1 MINCA
6 AYTAVDKAEEESE
19 LAKQINH
26 LAVTELAK
34 ISKKNKIRLL
44 HISTD
49 YVFDGE
55 KDEPYLESDPP
66 NPVNVYG
73 QTKLAGEDAIRKI
86 MLTDAVIIR
95 TSWIYSEY
103 GNNFMDK
110 MLKLGKQRDKV
121 NVVYD
126 QIGSPTYA
134 TDLAR
139 TILTIVETMELDE
152 ITETYH
158 YSNGGQ
164 ASWYEFANEIFK
176 IAKVTCQVNPLKT
189 SEYPTLAKRPKKTV
203 MNKTKIK
210 NRFLIKIIPYRK
222 SLKNLGELF

>member
-1 MINCA
+1 M
-6 AYTAVDKAEEESE
+6 
-19 LAKQINH
+19 
-26 LAVTELAK
+26 
-34 ISKKNKIRLL
+34 
-44 HISTD
+44 
-49 YVFDGE
+49 FDGE

-66 NPVNVYG
+66 NPINVYG

-103 GNNFMDK
+103 GNNFVDT
-110 MLKLGKQRDKV
+110 MLKLGKERDRV
-121 NVVYD
+121 NVVHD

-139 TILTIVETMELDE
+139 TILTIVETMEPDE
-152 ITETYH
+152 ITQTYH

-176 IAKVTCQVNPLKT
+176 IANVTCQVNPLKT
-189 SEYPTLAKRPKKTV
+189 SEYSTLAKRPKKTV

-210 NRFLIKIIPYRK
+210 KRLLIKIIPYRK
-222 SLKNLGELF
+222 SLKVIQNYV